1 MPSNRSLNKWAKSI
15 VKGESGISN
24 EVSLTPDSA
33 GFYGVKCMRR
43 KKRVAAWKNSLYANI
58 YRNCSL
64 LELQSLYKETFE
76 ANITTQ
82 P

>member
-1 MPSNRSLNKWAKSI
+1 M
-15 VKGESGISN
+15 KGESGISN

-33 GFYGVKCMRR
+33 DFYGVKCMSR
-43 KKRVAAWKNSLYANI
+43 KKRVPALKNSLYANI
-58 YRNCSL
+58 YRNCHF

-82 P
+82 L